1 MNFYLI
7 GVDYRSAPPEIR
19 QRLHLRRKEIES
31 FWSSVVGLDVA
42 ILVTCNRFDI
52 SIAARMERE
61 VTENLELFKKEF
73 PEFYAH
79 SYSKKNR
86 VEILGYGLRLA
97 CGLESQ
103 LKGEFQIL
111 EQLQLWLEKD
121 KFPES
126 LFLFWSRLT
135 KLASEIR
142 VKSGLNSGEINIARL
157 LFEDL
162 KNIET
167 DNGKLKIAV
176 VGTGKVAR
184 LLAEYKPDNVQ
195 LFFVAHKN
203 RLRAEAL
210 ANRVGSEVLSFGQF
224 KQAIPSVNV
233 LVSAASSPHIILRSE
248 DVPDS
253 VLQRDIPLY
262 IYDLGFPVNVAR
274 ELGQRK
280 NVILRNLDD
289 LVLSAKNTSNYL
301 QGNLNLA
308 EYLIEET
315 VEENEYVKSRNAAQ
329 PVSY

>member
-1 MNFYLI
+1 M
-7 GVDYRSAPPEIR
+7 
-19 QRLHLRRKEIES
+19 
-31 FWSSVVGLDVA
+31 
-42 ILVTCNRFDI
+42 
-52 SIAARMERE
+52 
-61 VTENLELFKKEF
+61 
-73 PEFYAH
+73 
-79 SYSKKNR
+79 
-86 VEILGYGLRLA
+86 
-97 CGLESQ
+97 
-103 LKGEFQIL
+103 
-111 EQLQLWLEKD
+111 
-121 KFPES
+121 
-126 LFLFWSRLT
+126 
-135 KLASEIR
+135 ASEIR